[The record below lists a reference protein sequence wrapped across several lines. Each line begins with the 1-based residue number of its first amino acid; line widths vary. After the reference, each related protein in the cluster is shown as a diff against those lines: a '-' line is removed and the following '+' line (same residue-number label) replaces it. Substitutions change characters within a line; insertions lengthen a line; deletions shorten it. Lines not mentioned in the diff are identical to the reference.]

1 MNSKV
6 FSYNASEKLKSRKLL
21 NRIFAEGKSI
31 NAYPLKVLYLIAETS
46 TKQNLCGVGVSS
58 KHFKK
63 AVERNRIKRLLRES
77 YRLQKKV
84 LAEAVSENQQLIVF
98 FLFTGKDL
106 AESALIPEKVLLL
119 MQKIVQAIQNKNA
132 NWSLQ

>member
-1 MNSKV
+1 MESKT

-31 NAYPLKVLYLIAETS
+31 NAYPLKVLYLISETT
-46 TKQNLCGVGVSS
+46 TKQNLAGVGVSS
-58 KHFKK
+58 RNFKK

-77 YRLQKKV
+77 YRLNKNILADAV
-84 LAEAVSENQQLIVF
+84 LENQQLIVF

-106 AESALIPEKVLLL
+106 SDATLISEKLPLL
-119 MQKIVQAIQNKNA
+119 MQKIVQLIQNKNA
-132 NWSLQ
+132 N